1 MAITK
6 TVEIIAKT
14 KQAAADI
21 KDLFDDLLKKELKAQ
36 EATEDLNKGFDK
48 LGKDTTSTLK
58 NIEKSVYK
66 TEKSTHFLAKGFES
80 VGLALKAAGIGLII
94 SSFLTLRE
102 VFTQNQKV
110 ADALSSAFETVTI
123 VFNEVTSIV
132 VSVVEK
138 VSKATNG
145 LEGLKNVV
153 SGLITIALTPLK
165 ATFYSVGLAI
175 SELQLA
181 WEESFFGDDDPET
194 IKKLTKRI
202 ESQKDAL
209 VEVGESAIKA
219 GEKVSNNI
227 GKAITEVGSIV
238 EATVD
243 GVSKISISSAY
254 ETAKANVQLKNTA
267 KLAVAQQARLV
278 EQYDRQAEKLRQIR
292 DNDLSSIS
300 DRQKANDE
308 LLEVLNKQEKAM
320 LAQAAAQVASAQANF
335 NKNKSI
341 ENQVELTNALGNS
354 EGVLAQIT
362 GLRSEQNSN
371 QNALIKEQL
380 DLVKSMSQA
389 ETDNAINQKLF
400 EAERLKDEE
409 KRLQAE
415 KEAIEFQRQRKL
427 VELEANIEIY
437 KQGTQ
442 ARLDA
447 EIEYNTQ
454 KQELDNQIIAKEDEI
469 AQYKL
474 DKELEKQQL
483 LIDNENLR
491 FDTRREALNEQERL
505 LLEDKTLSEEQRNVI
520 EKQYS
525 DERAKIAK
533 AEKEAKEEQYRS
545 TYDNLQNILAVGG
558 GKLNKVAKALAIADV
573 VRTATK
579 SVSETISSIGVANAK
594 AAAASPL
601 TGGMPFIAINTLKG
615 ALTIGA
621 TIASSIKSIQA
632 IKGNSTSV
640 SGSSLPSGGGGGGG
654 GTTPTPS
661 FNVVGNTGVNQI
673 AETLGSQQPVKS
685 YVVANDVTT
694 QAALDRN
701 IISNASLG

>member
-6 TVEIIAKT
+6 TVEIVAKT
-14 KQAAADI
+14 KQAASDI
-21 KDLFDDLLKKELKAQ
+21 KDLFDGLLKKELKAQ
-36 EATEDLNKGFDK
+36 EATEDLNESFDK

-58 NIEKSVYK
+58 NIEKSVEK
-66 TEKSTHFLAKGFES
+66 TEKSTNILAKGFKG

-94 SSFLTLRE
+94 SSFETLKE

-110 ADALSSAFETVTI
+110 ADALSSAFETVAI
-123 VFNEVTSIV
+123 VFNEVTSV
-132 VSVVEK
+132 VVNVVEK

-145 LEGLKNVV
+145 LEGLKNVI

-209 VEVGESAIKA
+209 VEVGESAIEA
-219 GEKVSNNI
+219 GSKVANNI
-227 GKAITEVGSIV
+227 GKAITEVGAIV
-238 EATVD
+238 EGTVE
-243 GVSKISISSAY
+243 GVSKISVSSAY
-254 ETAKANVQLKNTA
+254 ETAKANVQLENTA
-267 KLAVAQQARLV
+267 KLAEAQQARLV

-308 LLEVLNKQEKAM
+308 LLVVLNKQEQAM
-320 LAQAAAQVASAQANF
+320 LAQAAAQIASAQANF

-341 ENQVELTNALGNS
+341 ENQVELTNALANR
-354 EGVLAQIT
+354 EGVLAQIE
-362 GLRSEQNSN
+362 GLRSEQDSN
-371 QNALIKEQL
+371 KNALIKEQL
-380 DLVKSMSQA
+380 DLVKTRSEA

-415 KEAIEFQRQRKL
+415 KEAIEFQRQTKL
-427 VELEANIEIY
+427 DELQANIEIY

-454 KQELDNQIIAKEDEI
+454 KQELDNEIIAKEDEI
-469 AQYKL
+469 AQYRL
-474 DKELEKQQL
+474 DKAKENSEAAIA
-483 LIDNENLR
+483 ID
-491 FDTRREALNEQERL
+491 EAER
-505 LLEDKTLSEEQRNVI
+505 K
-520 EKQYS
+520 
-525 DERAKIAK
+525 
-533 AEKEAKEEQYRS
+533 AKEE
-545 TYDNLQNILAVGG
+545 N
-558 GKLNKVAKALAIADV
+558 LNKVGNLLGDLSNLLGE
-573 VRTATK
+573 AT
-579 SVSETISSIGVANAK
+579 VAGK
-594 AAAASPL
+594 AAALAQ
-601 TGGMPFIAINTLKG
+601 
-615 ALTIGA
+615 A
-621 TIASSIKSIQA
+621 TISTYQSAVQSYNSLAGIPIVGPGLGFAAAGIAVASGIANVKKIL
-632 IKGNSTSV
+632 SV
-640 SGSSLPSGGGGGGG
+640 KTPNGGGGGSI
-654 GTTPTPS
+654 PS
-661 FNVVGNTGVNQI
+661 AGVTGQAPNIPSAPQFNVVGNTGVNQI
-673 AETLGSQQPVKS
+673 AETLGSQQPVQA
-685 YVVANDVTT
+685 YVVANNVTT
-694 QAALDRN
+694 AQSLDRN

>member
-6 TVEIIAKT
+6 TVEIVAKT
-14 KQAAADI
+14 KQAASDI

-36 EATEDLNKGFDK
+36 EATEDLNESFDK

-58 NIEKSVYK
+58 NIEKSVEK
-66 TEKSTHFLAKGFES
+66 TEKSTNILAKGFKG

-94 SSFLTLRE
+94 SSFETLKE

-110 ADALSSAFETVTI
+110 ADALSSAFETVAI
-123 VFNEVTSIV
+123 VFNEVTSV
-132 VSVVEK
+132 VVNVVEK
-138 VSKATNG
+138 VSNATNG
-145 LEGLKNVV
+145 LEGLKNVI

-209 VEVGESAIKA
+209 VEVADSAIEA
-219 GEKVSNNI
+219 GSKVANNI
-227 GKAITEVGSIV
+227 GKAITEVGALV
-238 EATVD
+238 EGTIE
-243 GVSKISISSAY
+243 GVSEISISSAY
-254 ETAKANVQLKNTA
+254 ETAKANVQLENTA
-267 KLAVAQQARLV
+267 KLAEAQQARLV
-278 EQYDRQAEKLRQIR
+278 EQYDRQAEKLRQVR
-292 DNDLSSIS
+292 DNDLNSVSE
-300 DRQKANDE
+300 RQKANDE
-308 LLEVLNKQEKAM
+308 LLVVLNKQEKAM
-320 LAQAAAQVASAQANF
+320 LAQAAAQIASAQANF

-341 ENQVELTNALGNS
+341 ENQVELTNALANR
-354 EGVLAQIT
+354 EGVLAQIE
-362 GLRSEQNSN
+362 GLRSEQDSN
-371 QNALIKEQL
+371 KNALIKEQL
-380 DLVKSMSQA
+380 DLVKTRSEA

-415 KEAIEFQRQRKL
+415 KEAIEFQRQKKL
-427 VELEANIEIY
+427 AELEDNIKLY
-437 KQGTQ
+437 KEGTQ

-447 EIEYNTQ
+447 EKEYNAQ
-454 KQELDNQIIAKEDEI
+454 KQELDNEIIAKEDEI

-474 DKELEKQQL
+474 DKAVENQQL
-483 LIDNENLR
+483 LIDNEKLG

-525 DERAKIAK
+525 DARIKIDEAERK
-533 AEKEAKEEQYRS
+533 AKEE
-545 TYDNLQNILAVGG
+545 N
-558 GKLNKVAKALAIADV
+558 LNKVGNLLGDLSNLLGE
-573 VRTATK
+573 AT
-579 SVSETISSIGVANAK
+579 VAGK
-594 AAAASPL
+594 AAALAQ
-601 TGGMPFIAINTLKG
+601 
-615 ALTIGA
+615 A
-621 TIASSIKSIQA
+621 TISTYQSAVQSYNSLAGIPIVGPGLGFAAAGIAVASGIANVKKIL
-632 IKGNSTSV
+632 SV
-640 SGSSLPSGGGGGGG
+640 KTPNGGGGGSI
-654 GTTPTPS
+654 PS
-661 FNVVGNTGVNQI
+661 AGVTGQAPNIPSAPQFNVVGNTGVNQI
-673 AETLGSQQPVKS
+673 AETLGSQQPVRT